1 MAQSQTLAS
10 PSTTTVVQIPESTK
24 YTSEEMSH
32 ESTQVTSMEKKPTG
46 IESLREKLRP
56 LLLYIVS
63 TAQFLDIVN
72 GASVS
77 VAILPIAEDLNFS

>member
-10 PSTTTVVQIPESTK
+10 PSASTVVQIPESTK
-24 YTSEEMSH
+24 DTSDKTMR
-32 ESTQVTSMEKKPTG
+32 ESTQTTFVEKRPTG

-63 TAQFLDIVN
+63 TAQFLDI
-72 GASVS
+72 
-77 VAILPIAEDLNFS
+77 